1 VGTVAVRDLVIGM
14 LLGDEDGEG
23 RDDLFHY
30 VLDNT
35 EVQLDMPID
44 NKFKFSA
51 NLLVMK
57 RMDVRDNS
65 YGDWIN
71 GVDSD
76 DNSVYDFLD
85 YDTVVWCPCLI
96 AWENNVPLF
105 MTGYQSSSSNYVYV
119 QHSYYTWENKRWYY
133 RSTRYEYIPGSLR
146 FENNEY
152 EYVFNEKNIFQHRV
166 SLPTVYYQTHDY
178 GAYVR
183 NTPGE
188 RPKVIGGLNPH
199 TSNRS
204 VSSSP
209 FYWLWPGA
217 SGRMYDVHSD
227 LSYQEVVSKYREMVE
242 ALYRA
247 RGINLR
253 NCYVEP
259 DEWE

>member
-1 VGTVAVRDLVIGM
+1 MAVRDLVIGM

-30 VLDNT
+30 VLENT

-57 RMDVRDNS
+57 RMDARENA
-65 YGDWIN
+65 YGEWIF

-85 YDTVVWCPCLI
+85 YDTVVIYPCLI
-96 AWENNVPLF
+96 AWENNEPLF
-105 MTGYQSSSSNYVYV
+105 MTGYQSSSSNRVYV
-119 QHSYYTWENKRWYY
+119 QHNYYTWENKRWYY
-133 RSTRYEYIPGSLR
+133 RSFWPEYVSESLRFDNTQYNYEYI
-146 FENNEY
+146 
-152 EYVFNEKNIFQHRV
+152 FNENNIFQHRIRLPDIVWETNDYRAYARIV
-166 SLPTVYYQTHDY
+166 S
-178 GAYVR
+178 
-183 NTPGE
+183 GE
-188 RPKVIGGLNPH
+188 RPKVIASEEPLIS
-199 TSNRS
+199 TRRM
-204 VSSSP
+204 SSSP
-209 FYWLWPGA
+209 FYWLWPGN
-217 SGRMYDVHSD
+217 SGRSYDVHSD

-242 ALYRA
+242 ALYQA